1 MKTIYVHIGLHKT
14 GTTTIQ
20 DYLIDNVE
28 YLKTKGVLVPFAHR
42 NHNLTFWVN
51 GKENSQKRQNQWS
64 RLMRKIDNSDAP
76 ITVLSSEFF
85 SRDISEIDHWH
96 LNFTDLVNKGHT
108 VKFILYLRRSDKRFE
123 SLFIEAAK
131 GGNGMIDIRDFPYE
145 RFIDNWNLCEAI
157 KSHFG
162 QDSLIL
168 RKFEEDAKQG
178 LIGSFMS
185 CLGVSMAEIDELKYQ
200 TNTKPN
206 LDQLRAIIYAGELF
220 GKITSPM
227 FNSARQRR
235 KAIKRWGRWFMD
247 QTNNWEDQKSY
258 TLLPNDIA
266 KDILDDQFQSNKK
279 IAETYFNGDMTH
291 LHVDDL
297 PYNSGENLS
306 IMCMKKEALEHALA
320 LFTQVDKIVDSMNIG
335 TPTEKRDLQTDV
347 QDT

>member
-1 MKTIYVHIGLHKT
+1 
-14 GTTTIQ
+14 
-20 DYLIDNVE
+20 
-28 YLKTKGVLVPFAHR
+28 
-42 NHNLTFWVN
+42 
-51 GKENSQKRQNQWS
+51 
-64 RLMRKIDNSDAP
+64 
-76 ITVLSSEFF
+76 
-85 SRDISEIDHWH
+85 
-96 LNFTDLVNKGHT
+96 
-108 VKFILYLRRSDKRFE
+108 
-123 SLFIEAAK
+123 
-131 GGNGMIDIRDFPYE
+131 
-145 RFIDNWNLCEAI
+145 
-157 KSHFG
+157 
-162 QDSLIL
+162 
-168 RKFEEDAKQG
+168 
-178 LIGSFMS
+178 
-185 CLGVSMAEIDELKYQ
+185 MAEIDELKYQ